1 VKYLDPVRDE
11 LAQLRD
17 AAEHWRT
24 RSHHLEHELDLIRDT
39 LTHRT
44 QALNRTGESNDALRA
59 TLARVR
65 KLVAPQWRSLG
76 YDRNALIDDI
86 RAALDDQETPA

>member
-24 RSHHLEHELDLIRDT
+24 RSHHLERELDLIRDT
-39 LTHRT
+39 LAHRT
-44 QALNRTGESNDALRA
+44 EALQRIIDRPCPRCANSQDAP
-59 TLARVR
+59 
-65 KLVAPQWRSLG
+65 K
-76 YDRNALIDDI
+76 
-86 RAALDDQETPA
+86 